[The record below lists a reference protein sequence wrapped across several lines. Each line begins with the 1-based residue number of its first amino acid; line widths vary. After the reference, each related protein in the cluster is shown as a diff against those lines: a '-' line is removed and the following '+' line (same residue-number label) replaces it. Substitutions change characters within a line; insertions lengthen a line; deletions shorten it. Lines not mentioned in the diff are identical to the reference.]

1 MRTTARTLT
10 GPALA
15 VAWSGA
21 LGVLGTPAAH
31 AADATPLD
39 IRPAAAAP
47 GTAVSVSTSAC
58 GRDGH
63 GTGDAESL
71 GAGDFTVSP
80 GKDQQVAAGRFTV
93 PKGAQPGN
101 YGITVLCDDGKEADG
116 DLLVQAAHGQPSG
129 QLTTSTGRA
138 KTPSGHVETGV
149 GGSVGPDTTQIA
161 AGVALL
167 AATAVGGTRTL
178 RRRASGAQGS

>member
-1 MRTTARTLT
+1 MRTTARSLT

-15 VAWSGA
+15 VVWSGA
-21 LGVLGTPAAH
+21 LGVLGTPSAY
-31 AADATPLD
+31 AADVTPLE
-39 IRPAAAAP
+39 IRPVAAAP
-47 GTAVSVSTSAC
+47 GAAVSVSTTAC
-58 GRDGH
+58 GREGH

-71 GAGDFTVSP
+71 GAGDFKVSP
-80 GKDQQVAAGRFTV
+80 GKDKQVAAGKFTV
-93 PKGAQPGN
+93 PKGAVPGN

-116 DLLVQAAHGQPSG
+116 DLVVQAHGQPNGRTKDSSG
-129 QLTTSTGRA
+129 QA
-138 KTPSGHVETGV
+138 KTPSGHVNTGV